1 LILIVCQFILF
12 GSIGQLESIQLTLN
26 DVNLGFDTNG
36 KLSICLTKIIMK
48 ILNKTCYL
56 DKVLNEAAK
65 ILRLLHIKEL
75 RTFQTKINQTIVSIQ
90 NITANPKTD
99 SSLGKVGK

>member
-1 LILIVCQFILF
+1 MVNCLFLFNMNNLKLKSLIH
-12 GSIGQLESIQLTLN
+12 
-26 DVNLGFDTNG
+26 
-36 KLSICLTKIIMK
+36 
-48 ILNKTCYL
+48 YL
-56 DKVLNEAAK
+56 DKVLNDAAK

-75 RTFQTKINQTIVSIQ
+75 RAFQTKINQTIVSIQ